1 MKAAI
6 LVHKAGDRFVD
17 KTILKEIT
25 DAVHNCPHVPGL
37 RKTKLVRAHILDTL
51 SRHGWSGELDVD
63 RKSAIT
69 ITSVKNK
76 IGLCFQT
83 GNVSRIYA
91 DLLKLQALFLRG
103 TIKAAVVLL
112 PTQEAARE
120 FGSNVA
126 NQERLMRELIIFNK
140 VITIP
145 MAVVGIAAGGR

>member
-1 MKAAI
+1 MKATI

-25 DAVHNCPHVPGL
+25 DAVQNCPHVPA
-37 RKTKLVRAHILDTL
+37 RRRTKLVRAHILDTL

-91 DLLKLQALFLRG
+91 DLLKLQALFLRS

-145 MAVVGIAAGGR
+145 IAVVGIEADGR